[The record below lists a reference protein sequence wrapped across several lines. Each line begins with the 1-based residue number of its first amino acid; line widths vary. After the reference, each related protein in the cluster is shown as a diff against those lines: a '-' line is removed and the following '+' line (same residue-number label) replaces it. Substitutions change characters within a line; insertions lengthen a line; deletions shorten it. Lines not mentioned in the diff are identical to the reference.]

1 MDQREQEQR
10 PVRREYGS
18 SAAADSIGRA
28 RRVIDQL
35 EARINDAR
43 RVPMSKTLSIVDAG
57 ELIDLIGQLRIVL
70 PHTVVQAQA
79 ILDMRLARLTGL
91 ERERLQEEYA
101 ELEKTIAYLRAV
113 LADEKMV
120 LGIIREE
127 ILAIKAK
134 YADERRTQISL
145 MDGEIVIRDGENE
158 LRFKQKDVSLCKPL
172 VIITEDDI
180 AMDEEMSDDEKN
192 DSEGR

>member
-18 SAAADSIGRA
+18 STAADSIGQA

-120 LGIIREE
+120 LGII
-127 ILAIKAK
+127 L
-134 YADERRTQISL
+134 SL
-145 MDGEIVIRDGENE
+145 IHI
-158 LRFKQKDVSLCKPL
+158 
-172 VIITEDDI
+172 
-180 AMDEEMSDDEKN
+180 
-192 DSEGR
+192 